1 MAYSVKITKAR
12 YGKNT
17 TVYLVQPN
25 TGMDFEFAY
34 TQSKTSPFKLLS
46 IYDSD
51 RDIEIS
57 GKALGNEI
65 NGRYKIA
72 YKRSLE
78 ALKEYV
84 GIPVHAP
91 APRPVR
97 ASSPPM
103 TVERY
108 ILKTPKSVEYYRT
121 LHDARACARKLYDRG
136 ERNIEVYREGSGRIE
151 LVGRYTI
158 EKNLGL
164 IKRF

>member
-1 MAYSVKITKAR
+1 MAYSVKITKAY
-12 YGKNT
+12 YGRNQVT
-17 TVYLVQPN
+17 YLVQPN
-25 TGMDFEFAY
+25 TGMDFEFVG
-34 TQSKTSPFKLLS
+34 TKLMS

-51 RDIEIS
+51 RKIEIR
-57 GKALGNEI
+57 GKDLDYEI
-65 NGRYKIA
+65 KYGRYRIA

-78 ALKEYV
+78 ALEEYIN
-84 GIPVHAP
+84 GPKKPVP
-91 APRPVR
+91 EPVR
-97 ASSPPM
+97 KATSPPM

-121 LHDARACARKLYDRG
+121 LHDARACARRLYDKG

-151 LVGRYTI
+151 LVGRYTV